1 MQVKNR
7 RFLPRKLMMLHTYK
21 QFLFINN
28 KQIETFANGREKGP
42 LNITFYLDFPL
53 HNGNIREPQK

>member
-1 MQVKNR
+1 
-7 RFLPRKLMMLHTYK
+7 MMLHTYK

-28 KQIETFANGREKGP
+28 KQIETFANGKEKGP